1 MDSVTLFRLQKPK
14 TWRFLPLYEKIQYY
28 KDQLNEE
35 YVPYVDKIEA
45 KRIVKEVLGDMIHV
59 APLVRILESPD
70 DVSVDDICGNHLL
83 KASHGCGWNIDLA
96 EAEAG
101 LTVESIRKSLH
112 AWNKPYH
119 AQYEPHYS
127 WVPPRFF
134 IEEKVCDKVH
144 GRTAKAITYCIRC
157 IHGKPFVV
165 GVRDGDAQNNYDCNW
180 NPVKPLEIEG
190 LEKPAA
196 LGAMLHVA
204 EVLSKPFE
212 FVRIDLYLGEGDAIY
227 FSEFTFTPS
236 AGFMFY
242 PLKYEKEFGKLWT

>member
-1 MDSVTLFRLQKPK
+1 MDSPFRIEKPK

-28 KDQLNEE
+28 KDHLNES

-45 KRIVKEVLGDMIHV
+45 KRLVKEALGDDIQV
-59 APLVRILESPD
+59 APLVRILDSPD
-70 DVSVDDICGNHLL
+70 DVLESDICGNHLL
-83 KASHGCGWNIDLA
+83 KASHGCGWNIDLG
-96 EAEAG
+96 EAG
-101 LTVESIRKSLH
+101 LSVESIRKSLH
-112 AWNKPYH
+112 GWNKPYH

-127 WVPPRFF
+127 WVKPRFF
-134 IEEKVCDKVH
+134 IEEKVCDGVY

-157 IHGKPFVV
+157 IYGKPFVV

-180 NPVKPLEIEG
+180 KPVKMMELRA

-196 LGAMLHVA
+196 LERMFRVA

-212 FVRIDLYLGEGDAIY
+212 FVRIDLYLGEGDTIY
-227 FSEFTFTPS
+227 FSEYTFTPS

-242 PLKYEKEFGKLWT
+242 PSKYEKEFGKLWC